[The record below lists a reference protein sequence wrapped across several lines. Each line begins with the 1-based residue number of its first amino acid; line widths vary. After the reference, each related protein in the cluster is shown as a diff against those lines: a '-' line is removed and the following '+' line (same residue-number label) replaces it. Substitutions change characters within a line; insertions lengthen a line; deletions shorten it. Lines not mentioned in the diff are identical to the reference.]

1 MKLSV
6 AFITFNEDRI
16 IEKNLNSIHDL
27 ADEII
32 VVDSFSTDRTVEICK
47 KFPKVKFVQRKF
59 EGFGKQKNYAISLCS
74 GDWILFLDADEIP
87 DQKAQQSIKK
97 IVEAETSPFNVY
109 EIAFNNIFL
118 GKALKYGGWGNTKRE
133 RLFKRNVGKYSED
146 IVHECFITSEKKGKI
161 EGKINHYTY
170 KDIYHHIEKSN
181 KYTSMMAEKMYTNGK
196 RSNALKIVFKP
207 IYQFIKSYI
216 IRLGF

>member
-133 RLFKRNVGKYSED
+133 RLFKRNVENILKISFTN
-146 IVHECFITSEKKGKI
+146 VLSLQKKGKI

-181 KYTSMMAEKMYTNGK
+181 KYTSMMAEKMYANGK